1 MKRYGRPRRKSR
13 NNSGNWR
20 SRKNVRFL
28 NKILRDVY
36 EFFYWQQSEKNK
48 YGIDYELAGMVNPK
62 YNPCEFPPEMNV
74 DESYLYAIS
83 AQNLPDE

>member
-36 EFFYWQQSEKNK
+36 EFFYWKQSEKNK
-48 YGIDYELAGMVNPK
+48 L
-62 YNPCEFPPEMNV
+62 PPEV
-74 DESYLYAIS
+74 KTEDFYLKWIA